1 MNMHFGTN
9 EKPELLFWFSVSVTV
24 TTSSESS
31 RPYTKLLYFVIPGS
45 LFDWNNKYDTSLC
58 LETPRFGYSIDTSTA
73 IKQAGIASDSAS
85 DSASISR
92 LGFQLH
98 SCGTV
103 FMPSIQK
110 HTFTPISDSVLQL
123 LTNIRSL
130 SETKRFCVYML
141 CEGSNIIYLRKCIDR
156 VRGGTFTGD
165 FTTLSIYK
173 PSMVYNEWTN
183 FNQFVKK
190 KNPVNLNSDPLPA
203 YTSGSQGT
211 GIKRKGNSAIDPIV
225 NNHTN
230 YLTKV
235 FIKMMTSTKR

>member
-1 MNMHFGTN
+1 MNMHFGTK

-24 TTSSESS
+24 TTSPESS
-31 RPYTKLLYFVIPGS
+31 RPHAKLLYFVIPGS
-45 LFDWNNKYDTSLC
+45 LFDWDNKYDTSLC
-58 LETPRFGYSIDTSTA
+58 LETPRSGYSLDTSTA
-73 IKQAGIASDSAS
+73 IKQAGIAS

-110 HTFTPISDSVLQL
+110 HAFTPISDSVLQL

-130 SETKRFCVYML
+130 SEAKRFCVYMP
-141 CEGSNIIYLRKCIDR
+141 CEGSDITHLRKCIDR
-156 VRGGTFTGD
+156 VRGGTFTSD

-190 KNPVNLNSDPLPA
+190 KNPAKLNSDPLPA
-203 YTSGSQGT
+203 YTSGSQSA
-211 GIKRKGNSAIDPIV
+211 GIKRKGDSAIDLIV
-225 NNHTN
+225 KNHTN